1 MDEKKYILKT
11 IATRCILIY
20 IAISFAIIP
29 IIYMTILKMSNSE
42 VNYLAQALLN
52 LISYS
57 ALAITF
63 IILLRNYFKDD
74 FKDLKNKLWLKIIIV
89 ILAVILIKLSE
100 VLCAWFYSLFNES
113 INGSNQNSLIDVIK
127 ENAVIMAFSTCLWA
141 PIVEE
146 IIFRKCIFSY
156 FDKDIYGILV
166 STLSFSLIH
175 VISSLDFIH
184 ILPYIFAGAF
194 FSTAYALSKR
204 NIYVTIAT
212 HIALNTISFIIICIN
227 I

>member
-29 IIYMTILKMSNSE
+29 IIYMTILKMSHSD
-42 VNYLAQALLN
+42 VNYLAQAVLN

-57 ALAITF
+57 GLAITF

-74 FKDLKNKLWLKIIIV
+74 FFDLKNKLWLKIIIV
-89 ILAVILIKLSE
+89 IALVILIKLSE
-100 VLCAWFYSLFNES
+100 ALCSWFYGLFNES
-113 INGSNQNSLIDVIK
+113 INGNNQTSITKVIK
-127 ENAVIMAFSTCLWA
+127 EYAVIMAFSTCLGA

-166 STLSFSLIH
+166 STACFSLIH

-184 ILPYIFAGAF
+184 ILPYLFAGAL

-204 NIYVTIAT
+204 NIYVTIVG
-212 HIALNTISFIIICIN
+212 HIVLNTFSFIMICIN
-227 I
+227 M